1 MLPEGFTFYDPSKIN
16 EGDLIDFYNHVIGME
31 HPAEPGVAPVRF
43 KFYQFELGTAKNRT
57 YHPAVYSGTVER
69 PPRRR
74 TKKSV
79 TVPEFEGPPPSPADD
94 TSSAGASQTAS
105 PAPEI
110 SLPSNTL
117 AAALSADIEAIRAE
131 IAAEKA
137 AESGARAADSN
148 PARNKPAKPRRA
160 THRKSTSQSHSPIPT
175 PLDDSTVAEA
185 NASTDDATAD
195 DLPIA
200 LSRPRRDVSNARSP
214 IDASSSPWVAA
225 EIDASHV
232 FSDESSL
239 TDEDVYKPA
248 AERESEDSDDEVE
261 DCLNVDL
268 AHEIEDLSGP
278 VNEADSSEENIPPQP
293 HMSKAPMVHGNALPP
308 ATSAADAIY
317 LQSLVSTATAGVGV
331 SPATTLVMAAPVV
344 APPDAALVAPSA
356 ITANAPARLA
366 FLKSLAADD
375 EYIALLA
382 RMEHHVRQ
390 NIQMRTMFAR

>member
-1 MLPEGFTFYDPSKIN
+1 M
-16 EGDLIDFYNHVIGME
+16 
-31 HPAEPGVAPVRF
+31 
-43 KFYQFELGTAKNRT
+43 
-57 YHPAVYSGTVER
+57 
-69 PPRRR
+69 
-74 TKKSV
+74 
-79 TVPEFEGPPPSPADD
+79 
-94 TSSAGASQTAS
+94 
-105 PAPEI
+105 
-110 SLPSNTL
+110 
-117 AAALSADIEAIRAE
+117 
-131 IAAEKA
+131 
-137 AESGARAADSN
+137 
-148 PARNKPAKPRRA
+148 
-160 THRKSTSQSHSPIPT
+160 
-175 PLDDSTVAEA
+175 
-185 NASTDDATAD
+185 
-195 DLPIA
+195 
-200 LSRPRRDVSNARSP
+200 
-214 IDASSSPWVAA
+214 AA